1 MIRTMANDNVRAII
15 DEIHTFKRA
24 AEKFGNQDYA
34 TGYLSALSA
43 LEGFIAGLPAVDA
56 APVVRCKECIYWM
69 DRHVLLNDGT
79 RRPFN
84 PGEDDVACDVGINC
98 GSRCMFDADYM
109 DGNGPFRQKG
119 DFCSRGVKKED
130 DEK

>member
-1 MIRTMANDNVRAII
+1 MSNDNVNGNVRAIL
-15 DEIHTFKRA
+15 DEIRA
-24 AEKFGNQDYA
+24 LKSEANGFLVNDYR

-56 APVVRCKECIYWM
+56 APVVRCKECVYWM

-84 PGEDDVACDVGINC
+84 PGEDDVTCDVGINC
-98 GSRCMFDADYM
+98 GARCMFDADYM
-109 DGNGPFRQKG
+109 DGNGPFRQEE
-119 DFCSRGVKKED
+119 DFCSRGVKKEK
-130 DEK
+130 ER